1 MTSATATADPIRGVA
16 PGGGCTTRGLRAL
29 IVEDSEADALLAV
42 LELRRG
48 GYGSVTHERVET
60 REAMTAMLTEREWD
74 VIISDYVMP
83 TFSGMDALR
92 LVRGLGLDTPF
103 IIVSGKIGEDMAV
116 EAMKAGANDYIMKGS
131 LVRLNLAIERELR
144 EAEMRRERLD
154 AEKALKDSRLALEE
168 AYERQHYISEVLQ
181 RALAPIQPTLNN
193 GYRAAAAYRPAHETD
208 EIGGDFYDV
217 FHTEDGKVGVLIGDI
232 SGKGIE
238 VAALASSDRST
249 IKAFTYDSS
258 SPGLALTRA
267 NAALYSDHGD
277 DSFATALL
285 AVLDPPT
292 GRILYANA
300 GHPSPE
306 ISRTAHEV
314 ECLSGTNLPIGV
326 LEKVK
331 YEEGESYLSPGDK
344 MVLYT
349 DGISESRHKAGLF
362 GAARIKDTMRR
373 HCGKSPDCLV
383 GEILA
388 AADRWSHGRR
398 RDDATIVA
406 IERCAIA
413 G

>member
-1 MTSATATADPIRGVA
+1 MISVTASADSIARVSPEEEDAIS
-16 PGGGCTTRGLRAL
+16 CLRAL
-29 IVEDSEADALLAV
+29 IVEDSEADARLAV

-48 GYGSVTHERVET
+48 RYDSVTCERVDT
-60 REAMTAMLTEREWD
+60 LEALTVMLTEREWD

-83 TFSGMDALR
+83 TFNGMDALH
-92 LVRGLGLDTPF
+92 LVRELGFDIPF
-103 IIVSGKIGEDMAV
+103 IIVSGRIGEDMAV
-116 EAMKAGANDYIMKGS
+116 EAMKAGANDYIMKGN
-131 LVRLNLAIERELR
+131 LARLNPAVERELR
-144 EAEMRRERLD
+144 EAEVRRERVE
-154 AEKALKDSRLALEE
+154 AEEALKESRLALEE
-168 AYERQHYISEVLQ
+168 AYHCQHHIANVLQ
-181 RALAPIQPTLNN
+181 RALAPIQPTLND

-267 NAALYSDHGD
+267 NAALYSEHGD
-277 DSFATALL
+277 DSFATAVLV
-285 AVLDPPT
+285 VLDPPT
-292 GRILYANA
+292 GKIVYANA
-300 GHPSPE
+300 GHPFPE
-306 ISRTAHEV
+306 ISRAAHEI
-314 ECLSGTNLPIGV
+314 ECLLGSNLPIGV
-326 LEKVK
+326 LERVE
-331 YEEGESYLSPGDK
+331 YLERESHLSPGDK
-344 MVLYT
+344 LVLYT

-362 GAARIKDTMRR
+362 GSARIEDTMRQYSD
-373 HCGKSPDCLV
+373 KSPDCLV

-388 AADRWSHGRR
+388 AADRWSHGRH